1 MVSIRAVFKGF
12 ILSILI
18 AIILNILGFVSVL
31 GLPSFTL
38 AFLLGGIVLGYIS
51 YGRIFDGFINGV
63 LMGVA
68 GAVIL
73 WIINIFNGQISASSV
88 NLIFYFPSTTS
99 QSIIILIVLGAIG
112 GAIGALI
119 LRLNRKN
126 RKYDRKIIE
135 DRDRRDDLYWRD

>member
-1 MVSIRAVFKGF
+1 LVSIRAVFKGF

-31 GLPSFTL
+31 GLPSFML

-51 YGRIFDGFINGV
+51 YGRIFDGFINGA
-63 LMGVA
+63 LMGMA

-73 WIINIFNGQISASSV
+73 WIINIFDGQIIASSV
-88 NLIFYFPSTTS
+88 NLIFYFPSTTT
-99 QSIIILIVLGAIG
+99 QSIIILMVLGSIG

>member
-1 MVSIRAVFKGF
+1 MVKYKALFKGF

-18 AIILNILGFVSVL
+18 AVILNILGFVSVL
-31 GLPSFTL
+31 GLPSFML
-38 AFLLGGIVLGYIS
+38 AFLLGGIFVGYIS
-51 YGRIFDGFINGV
+51 YGRIFDGFINGG

-99 QSIIILIVLGAIG
+99 QSIIILIVLGSIG

>member
-1 MVSIRAVFKGF
+1 
-12 ILSILI
+12 
-18 AIILNILGFVSVL
+18 
-31 GLPSFTL
+31 
-38 AFLLGGIVLGYIS
+38 
-51 YGRIFDGFINGV
+51 
-63 LMGVA
+63 MGMA

-73 WIINIFNGQISASSV
+73 WIINIFDGQIIASSV
-88 NLIFYFPSTTS
+88 NLIFYFPSTTT
-99 QSIIILIVLGAIG
+99 QSIIILMVLGSIG

>member
-1 MVSIRAVFKGF
+1 VFKGF

-18 AIILNILGFVSVL
+18 AVILNILGFVSVL
-31 GLPSFTL
+31 RLPSFML
-38 AFLLGGIVLGYIS
+38 AFILGGIFVGYSS
-51 YGRIFDGFINGV
+51 YGRIFNGFINGA
-63 LMGVA
+63 LMGAA

-73 WIINIFNGQISASSV
+73 GIISLFTSQISSLTFYIPSS
-88 NLIFYFPSTTS
+88 
-99 QSIIILIVLGAIG
+99 SIQTMIILIVLGSIG

-119 LRLNRKN
+119 LKLTRKNRKN

>member
-1 MVSIRAVFKGF
+1 MFKGF

-18 AIILNILGFVSVL
+18 AVILNILGFGSVL
-31 GLPSFTL
+31 GLPSFML
-38 AFLLGGIVLGYIS
+38 AFLFGGIFVGYIS
-51 YGRIFDGFINGV
+51 YGRIFNGLINGA
-63 LMGVA
+63 LMGAA

-73 WIINIFNGQISASSV
+73 GIISFFTSQISSPTFYIPSS
-88 NLIFYFPSTTS
+88 
-99 QSIIILIVLGAIG
+99 SIQISIILIVLGSIG

-119 LRLNRKN
+119 LRLTRKNRKN

>member
-1 MVSIRAVFKGF
+1 M
-12 ILSILI
+12 
-18 AIILNILGFVSVL
+18 
-31 GLPSFTL
+31 
-38 AFLLGGIVLGYIS
+38 
-51 YGRIFDGFINGV
+51 
-63 LMGVA
+63 A

-73 WIINIFNGQISASSV
+73 WIINIFDGQIIASSV
-88 NLIFYFPSTTS
+88 NLIFYFPSTTT
-99 QSIIILIVLGAIG
+99 QSIIILMVLGSIG

>member
-31 GLPSFTL
+31 GLPSFML

-51 YGRIFDGFINGV
+51 YGRIFDGFINGA
-63 LMGVA
+63 LMGMA

-73 WIINIFNGQISASSV
+73 WIINIFDGQIIASSV
-88 NLIFYFPSTTS
+88 NLIFYFPSTTT
-99 QSIIILIVLGAIG
+99 QSIIILMVLGSIG

>member
-1 MVSIRAVFKGF
+1 VFKGF

-51 YGRIFDGFINGV
+51 YGRIFDGFINGA
-63 LMGVA
+63 LMGMA

-73 WIINIFNGQISASSV
+73 WIINIFDGQIIASSV
-88 NLIFYFPSTTS
+88 NLIFYFPSTTT
-99 QSIIILIVLGAIG
+99 QSIIILMVLGSIG

>member
-1 MVSIRAVFKGF
+1 MVKYKALFKGF

-18 AIILNILGFVSVL
+18 AVILNILGFVSVL
-31 GLPSFTL
+31 GLPSFML
-38 AFLLGGIVLGYIS
+38 AFLLGGIFVGYIS
-51 YGRIFDGFINGV
+51 YGRIFDGFINGA
-63 LMGVA
+63 LMGMA

-73 WIINIFNGQISASSV
+73 WISNIFDGQISTFSASP
-88 NLIFYFPSTTS
+88 IFYFPSSSTQTS
-99 QSIIILIVLGAIG
+99 IILIVLGAIG

>member
-1 MVSIRAVFKGF
+1 VFKGF

-31 GLPSFTL
+31 GLPSFML

-51 YGRIFDGFINGV
+51 YGRIFDGFINGA
-63 LMGVA
+63 LMGMA

-73 WIINIFNGQISASSV
+73 WIINIFDGQIIASSV
-88 NLIFYFPSTTS
+88 NLIFYFPSTTT
-99 QSIIILIVLGAIG
+99 QSIIILMVLGSIG

>member
-1 MVSIRAVFKGF
+1 
-12 ILSILI
+12 
-18 AIILNILGFVSVL
+18 
-31 GLPSFTL
+31 
-38 AFLLGGIVLGYIS
+38 
-51 YGRIFDGFINGV
+51 
-63 LMGVA
+63 MGVA

>member
-1 MVSIRAVFKGF
+1 M
-12 ILSILI
+12 
-18 AIILNILGFVSVL
+18 
-31 GLPSFTL
+31 L

-51 YGRIFDGFINGV
+51 YGRIFDGFINGA
-63 LMGVA
+63 LMGMA

-73 WIINIFNGQISASSV
+73 WIINIFDGQIIASSV
-88 NLIFYFPSTTS
+88 NLIFYFPSTTT
-99 QSIIILIVLGAIG
+99 QSIIILMVLGSIG

>member
-31 GLPSFTL
+31 GLPSFML

-51 YGRIFDGFINGV
+51 YGRIFDGFINGA
-63 LMGVA
+63 LMGMA